1 MTIFVSHSSADGDRV
16 RSLVQNVEA
25 TGNRVWLDQDL
36 TGGEAWWTAI
46 LKQIRECSVFIFALS
61 ENALQSEAC
70 GLELS
75 YARDL
80 KRAILPVQIGDVHG
94 YRDHPI
100 FTYQAID
107 FRNPTATVG
116 IALSRAIH
124 ERERDQEP
132 LPDPLPAVPPA
143 PYEYL
148 LLLGTAIQ
156 GRAQISPD
164 DQATIVRQL
173 RQALRDERNET
184 ILENV
189 RSLLGLLRNRPE
201 VTHLTVT
208 EINSI
213 LSSPLAAPAI
223 PQRAPTSVPTPSPT
237 PTPTS
242 TTPAAGWYPDPAGGP
257 HHRYWDGER
266 WAAAQSAPV
275 PIAASITPAKQ
286 AQVGTIIAFVFA
298 AAAGVIPVLGLVGV
312 GFGIAA
318 MVRKEPLGRISLI
331 VAVAMTLISFV
342 IWSAINNR

>member
-107 FRNPTATVG
+107 YRSPTATVG

-132 LPDPLPAVPPA
+132 LPDPLPPAPPA

-156 GRAQISPD
+156 GRALISPD
-164 DQATIVRQL
+164 DQAAIVRQL
-173 RQALRDERNET
+173 RQALRDERNES
-184 ILENV
+184 ILDNV
-189 RSLLGLLRNRPE
+189 RSLLGLLRKRPE
-201 VTHLTVT
+201 VTHMTVT
-208 EINSI
+208 DINSI
-213 LSSPLAAPAI
+213 LDTPAAKPM
-223 PQRAPTSVPTPSPT
+223 PTPRPT
-237 PTPTS
+237 APSTPTS
-242 TTPAAGWYPDPAGGP
+242 AATTAAIPAAGWYPDPAGGS
-257 HHRYWDGER
+257 HHRYWDGR
-266 WAAAQSAPV
+266 HWAAVQQAPIPVASATTVTNSAQ
-275 PIAASITPAKQ
+275 IGSI
-286 AQVGTIIAFVFA
+286 VAFVFA

-318 MVRKEPLGRISLI
+318 MARKEQLGRVSLI
-331 VAVAMTLISFV
+331 VSVVITVISFI
-342 IWSAINNR
+342 IWSAINSG